1 MKIDK
6 NFVKSKFS
14 NLSKSFNMNTSKIL
28 IDNEEKLKNIFGNDI
43 IYTINSFTQIQKN
56 TNLYLKDVSE
66 SINKKYSDFNQEII
80 NHINSTANK
89 YIKAFRLE
97 ESTQDQNENNENN
110 ILIQKTSKNYLKLF
124 KKIISLNNKI
134 FESIKENIEILT
146 NFLEISKILDK
157 EKPIQEFLSKEFN
170 NIINSW
176 IFLKIDFEKFN
187 FIKALNTS
195 KLSINMKEFI
205 SKICHD
211 QNLLMNIGQ
220 NKWDTKMSKYTINNE
235 KERERERESK
245 YKSKKLFDN
254 RMLKENSNN
263 LMKINISNIKDIN
276 KYFDNDIIFS
286 KAKSL
291 LIDNVSKFSDNFLY
305 NFPNLEKLQIK
316 YCSSLDI
323 NQMTNLSNN
332 ITKLYLTNNNFVDYD
347 FNSIISNYIIKNKN
361 IRNNL
366 KILSFANNNIMRVDF
381 EQLINN
387 KKEIFRELKQLDLH
401 KNNIYKLSFNPEYFP
416 ELKFINCC
424 RNNFVHFCF
433 QNLKHIIVLQSANDF
448 LSDKELCIEYYS
460 NLSKILNDNNSFP
473 MKYLNIS
480 YLPSIYSNKYLT
492 ELNIANS
499 ICINLKKLDLSY
511 NKLKCDTF
519 FKFAK
524 NNKGC
529 LNLKVLNL
537 NGNELDD
544 TFFELYMQKGIKNI
558 FSKLQHLYL
567 SDNKIGINSAYVKYK
582 DGYPVFNNTYEEDIY
597 KLRLLYKFIEENKK
611 LTKLNITKNPIK
623 EKLLI
628 KNEPGG
634 AANFNEKYIKRD
646 DDDNIIINCF
656 FSFLVKIKNELI
668 CREDYKIDRNEFVI
682 IFDCKSSFNLNSETY
697 PFNNY
702 PIIFNELL

>member
-1 MKIDK
+1 MINDK
-6 NFVKSKFS
+6 NDVNSQFTFSKT
-14 NLSKSFNMNTSKIL
+14 FNMNSLKL
-28 IDNEEKLKNIFGNDI
+28 EIDTDEKLKNIFGESI
-43 IYTINSFTQIQKN
+43 IETINTFSDMQKN
-56 TNLYLKDVSE
+56 TEYYLKAISE
-66 SINKKYSDFNQEII
+66 VINKKYSDFNLEIN
-80 NHINSTANK
+80 NHINSTAKK
-89 YIKAFRLE
+89 YIKAFGLE
-97 ESTQDQNENNENN
+97 ELTDDQNDINEKN
-110 ILIQKTSKNYLKLF
+110 ILIQKSSKNYLKLF
-124 KKIISLNNKI
+124 ERIITLHNNI
-134 FESIKENIEILT
+134 FESIKENIQILT
-146 NFLEISKILDK
+146 NFFEISKILDK
-157 EKPIQEFLSKEFN
+157 EKPIQEFLSEEFN

-187 FIKALNTS
+187 FIKALNNS
-195 KLSINMKEFI
+195 KISMNMKEFI
-205 SKICHD
+205 SKICND
-211 QNLLMNIGQ
+211 QNLLMNIGH
-220 NKWDTKMSKYTINNE
+220 NKWDTRMNKCSFNQDKE
-235 KERERERESK
+235 KERERESK
-245 YKSKKLFDN
+245 FKSKKLIDK

-276 KYFDNDIIFS
+276 KYFDNDIIFP
-286 KAKSL
+286 KAKNL

-347 FNSIISNYIIKNKN
+347 FNSIVSNYLIKNIN

-366 KILSFANNNIMRVDF
+366 KILSFANNNITKVDF
-381 EQLINN
+381 EQLINS
-387 KKEIFRELKQLDLH
+387 KKEIFRELRQLDLH
-401 KNNIYKLSFNPEYFP
+401 KNDIYKLNFNPEYFP

-424 RNNFVHFCF
+424 RNNFVNFCF
-433 QNLKHIIVLQSANDF
+433 QNLKDIIILQSANDF
-448 LSDKELCIEYYS
+448 LSDQELCVQYYT

-480 YLPSIYSNKYLT
+480 YLPSVYSNKYLL
-492 ELNIANS
+492 ELNVANS
-499 ICINLKKLDLSY
+499 ICINLRKIDLSY

-519 FKFAK
+519 LKFAK
-524 NNKGC
+524 NNKRC

-544 TFFELYMQKGIKNI
+544 TFFELYLQKGVKNI

-567 SDNKIGINSAYVKYK
+567 SDNKIGNSGIYVKYK
-582 DGYPVFNNTYEEDIY
+582 DDYPVYNTRYEKDIY

-646 DDDNIIINCF
+646 NDDNIIINCF
-656 FSFLVKIKNELI
+656 FSFLVKIKNELLS
-668 CREDYKIDRNEFVI
+668 REDYKIDRNEFII
-682 IFDCKSSFNLNSETY
+682 IFDCKSLFNLNSETY

>member
-1 MKIDK
+1 MINDK
-6 NFVKSKFS
+6 NDVNSQFTFSKT
-14 NLSKSFNMNTSKIL
+14 FNMNSLKL
-28 IDNEEKLKNIFGNDI
+28 EIDNDAKLKNIFGESI
-43 IYTINSFTQIQKN
+43 IETINTFSDMKKN
-56 TNLYLKDVSE
+56 TEYYLKAISE
-66 SINKKYSDFNQEII
+66 VINKKYSDFNNEIN
-80 NHINSTANK
+80 NHINSTAKK
-89 YIKAFRLE
+89 YIKAFGLE
-97 ESTQDQNENNENN
+97 ELTDDQNDINEKN
-110 ILIQKTSKNYLKLF
+110 ILIQKSSKNYLKLF
-124 KKIISLNNKI
+124 ERIISLHNNI
-134 FESIKENIEILT
+134 FESIKENIQILT
-146 NFLEISKILDK
+146 NFFEISKILDK
-157 EKPIQEFLSKEFN
+157 EKPIQEFLSEEFN

-176 IFLKIDFEKFN
+176 VFLKIDFEKFN
-187 FIKALNTS
+187 FIKALNNS
-195 KLSINMKEFI
+195 KISMNMKEFI
-205 SKICHD
+205 SKICKD

-220 NKWDTKMSKYTINNE
+220 SKWDIRMNRCSLNQGE
-235 KERERERESK
+235 ERERERESK
-245 YKSKKLFDN
+245 FKSKKLIDN
-254 RMLKENSNN
+254 KMLKENSDN
-263 LMKINISNIKDIN
+263 LMKINILNIKDIN
-276 KYFDNDIIFS
+276 KYFDNDIIFP
-286 KAKSL
+286 KAKNL

-347 FNSIISNYIIKNKN
+347 FNSIVSNYLIKNKS

-366 KILSFANNNIMRVDF
+366 KILSFANNNITKVDF
-381 EQLINN
+381 EQLINS
-387 KKEIFRELKQLDLH
+387 KKEIFRELRQLDLH
-401 KNNIYKLSFNPEYFP
+401 KNDIYKLNFNPEYFP

-424 RNNFVHFCF
+424 RNNFVNFCF
-433 QNLKHIIVLQSANDF
+433 QNLKDIIILQSANDF
-448 LSDKELCIEYYS
+448 LSDQELCVHYYT

-473 MKYLNIS
+473 IKYLNIS
-480 YLPSIYSNKYLT
+480 YLPSVYSNKYLL

-499 ICINLKKLDLSY
+499 ICINLRKIDLSY

-519 FKFAK
+519 FKFVK
-524 NNKGC
+524 NNKRC

-544 TFFELYMQKGIKNI
+544 TFFELYLQKGVKNI

-567 SDNKIGINSAYVKYK
+567 SDNNIGSSGIYVKYK
-582 DGYPVFNNTYEEDIY
+582 DDYPVYNTRYEKDIY
-597 KLRLLYKFIEENKK
+597 KLRLFYKFIEENKK

-646 DDDNIIINCF
+646 NDDNIIINCF
-656 FSFLVKIKNELI
+656 FSFLVKIKNELLS
-668 CREDYKIDRNEFVI
+668 REDYKIDRNEFII
-682 IFDCKSSFNLNSETY
+682 IFDCKSLFNLNSQTY

>member
-1 MKIDK
+1 MINDK
-6 NFVKSKFS
+6 NDVNSQFTFSKT
-14 NLSKSFNMNTSKIL
+14 FNMNSLKL
-28 IDNEEKLKNIFGNDI
+28 EIDTDEKLKNIFGESI
-43 IYTINSFTQIQKN
+43 IETINTFSDMQKN
-56 TNLYLKDVSE
+56 TEYYLKAISE
-66 SINKKYSDFNQEII
+66 VINKKYSDFNLEIN
-80 NHINSTANK
+80 NHINSTAKK
-89 YIKAFRLE
+89 YIKAFGLE
-97 ESTQDQNENNENN
+97 ELTDDQNDINEKN
-110 ILIQKTSKNYLKLF
+110 ILIQKSSKNYLKLF
-124 KKIISLNNKI
+124 ERIITLHNNI
-134 FESIKENIEILT
+134 FESIKENIQILT
-146 NFLEISKILDK
+146 NFFEISKILDK
-157 EKPIQEFLSKEFN
+157 EKPIQEFLSEEFN

-187 FIKALNTS
+187 FIKALNNS
-195 KLSINMKEFI
+195 KISMNMKEFI
-205 SKICHD
+205 SKICND

-220 NKWDTKMSKYTINNE
+220 SKWDTRMNNCSFNQEKE
-235 KERERERESK
+235 KERERESK
-245 YKSKKLFDN
+245 FKSKKLIDK

-276 KYFDNDIIFS
+276 KYFDNDIIFP
-286 KAKSL
+286 KAKNL

-347 FNSIISNYIIKNKN
+347 FNSIVSNYLIKNIN

-366 KILSFANNNIMRVDF
+366 KILSFANNNITKVDF
-381 EQLINN
+381 EQLINS
-387 KKEIFRELKQLDLH
+387 KKEIFRELRQLDLH
-401 KNNIYKLSFNPEYFP
+401 KNDIYKLNFNPEYFP

-424 RNNFVHFCF
+424 RNNFVNFCF
-433 QNLKHIIVLQSANDF
+433 QNLKDIIILQSANDF
-448 LSDKELCIEYYS
+448 LSDQELCVQYYT

-480 YLPSIYSNKYLT
+480 YLPSVYSNKYLL
-492 ELNIANS
+492 ELNVANS
-499 ICINLKKLDLSY
+499 ICINLRKIDLSY

-519 FKFAK
+519 FKFVK
-524 NNKGC
+524 NNKRC

-544 TFFELYMQKGIKNI
+544 TFFELYLQKGVKNI

-567 SDNKIGINSAYVKYK
+567 SDNKIGNSGIYIKYK
-582 DGYPVFNNTYEEDIY
+582 DDYPVYNTRYEKDIY

-646 DDDNIIINCF
+646 NDDNIIINCF
-656 FSFLVKIKNELI
+656 FSFLVKIKNELLS
-668 CREDYKIDRNEFVI
+668 REDYKIDRNEFII
-682 IFDCKSSFNLNSETY
+682 IFDCKSLFNLNSETY

>member
-1 MKIDK
+1 MINDK
-6 NFVKSKFS
+6 NDVNSQFTFSKT
-14 NLSKSFNMNTSKIL
+14 FNMNSLKL
-28 IDNEEKLKNIFGNDI
+28 EIDNDAKLKNIFGESI
-43 IYTINSFTQIQKN
+43 IETINTFSDMKKN
-56 TNLYLKDVSE
+56 TEYYLKAISE
-66 SINKKYSDFNQEII
+66 VINKKYSDFNNEIN
-80 NHINSTANK
+80 NHINSTAKK
-89 YIKAFRLE
+89 YIKAFGLE
-97 ESTQDQNENNENN
+97 ELTDDQNDINEKN
-110 ILIQKTSKNYLKLF
+110 ILIQKSSKNYLKLF
-124 KKIISLNNKI
+124 ERIISLHNNI
-134 FESIKENIEILT
+134 FESIKENIQILT
-146 NFLEISKILDK
+146 NFFEISKILDK
-157 EKPIQEFLSKEFN
+157 EKPIQEFLSEEFN

-176 IFLKIDFEKFN
+176 VFLKIDFEKFN
-187 FIKALNTS
+187 FIKALNNS
-195 KLSINMKEFI
+195 KISMNMKEFI
-205 SKICHD
+205 SKICKD

-220 NKWDTKMSKYTINNE
+220 SKWDIRMNRFSLNQGE
-235 KERERERESK
+235 ERERERESK
-245 YKSKKLFDN
+245 FKSKKLIDN
-254 RMLKENSNN
+254 KMLKENSDN

-276 KYFDNDIIFS
+276 KYFDNDIIFP
-286 KAKSL
+286 KAKNL

-347 FNSIISNYIIKNKN
+347 FNSIVSNYLIKNKN

-366 KILSFANNNIMRVDF
+366 KILSFANNNITKVDF
-381 EQLINN
+381 EQLINS
-387 KKEIFRELKQLDLH
+387 KKEIFRELRQLDLH
-401 KNNIYKLSFNPEYFP
+401 KNDIYKLNFNPEYFP

-424 RNNFVHFCF
+424 RNNFVNFCF
-433 QNLKHIIVLQSANDF
+433 QNLKEIIILQSANDF
-448 LSDKELCIEYYS
+448 LSDQELCVQYYT

-473 MKYLNIS
+473 IKYLNIS
-480 YLPSIYSNKYLT
+480 YLPSVYSNKYLL

-499 ICINLKKLDLSY
+499 ICINLRKIDLSY

-519 FKFAK
+519 FKFVK
-524 NNKGC
+524 NNKRC

-544 TFFELYMQKGIKNI
+544 TFFELYLQKGVKNI

-567 SDNKIGINSAYVKYK
+567 SDNKIGNSGIYVKYK
-582 DGYPVFNNTYEEDIY
+582 DDYPVYNTRYEKDIY

-646 DDDNIIINCF
+646 NDDNIIINCF
-656 FSFLVKIKNELI
+656 FSFLVKIKNELLS
-668 CREDYKIDRNEFVI
+668 REDYKIDRNEFII
-682 IFDCKSSFNLNSETY
+682 IFDCKSLFNLNSETY